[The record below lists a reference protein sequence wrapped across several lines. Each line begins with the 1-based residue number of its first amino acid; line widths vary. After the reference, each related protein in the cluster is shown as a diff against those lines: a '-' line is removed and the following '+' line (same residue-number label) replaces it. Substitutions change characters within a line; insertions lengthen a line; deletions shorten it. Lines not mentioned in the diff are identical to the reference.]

1 MNITM
6 LLLVALVVLVLIS
19 NFTNRSVRGWMLAVA
34 IALGMVIGVR
44 FLLFSLKVVLTL
56 TQWIIVVILI
66 AAIVFAIYGWYT
78 MRQSK
83 EKVSET
89 DEYENRSK

>member
-6 LLLVALVVLVLIS
+6 LLIVALVVLVLIS

-44 FLLFSLKVVLTL
+44 FILFSLRVVLTV
-56 TQWIIVVILI
+56 TQWTLIVILI
-66 AAIVFAIYGWYT
+66 GAVVFAFYGWYT
-78 MRQSK
+78 MRRSK

-89 DEYENRSK
+89 DESKNRSK